1 MGSADKSKD
10 LYDLFEQDGVS
21 LSNWTN
27 KSRKHIADLAEA
39 AFDTPSDAHNALTK
53 GQGLFKQRSV
63 ETFELCKIIFREAK
77 KKKNKKK
84 KLRAI
89 VNDNLKILAP
99 LIDVPFSEI
108 DHSKRDK
115 QQKGLKAKGSLDRD
129 KVISRIVERHRRLV
143 KKNPKKFKD
152 YINNRMLS

>member
-1 MGSADKSKD
+1 MGSADKKKD

-39 AFDTPSDAHNALTK
+39 VFDTPSDAHNALTK

-77 KKKNKKK
+77 KKKNKK
-84 KLRAI
+84 R
-89 VNDNLKILAP
+89 
-99 LIDVPFSEI
+99 S
-108 DHSKRDK
+108 
-115 QQKGLKAKGSLDRD
+115 
-129 KVISRIVERHRRLV
+129 
-143 KKNPKKFKD
+143 
-152 YINNRMLS
+152 

>member
-1 MGSADKSKD
+1 MN
-10 LYDLFEQDGVS
+10 L
-21 LSNWTN
+21 
-27 KSRKHIADLAEA
+27 
-39 AFDTPSDAHNALTK
+39 
-53 GQGLFKQRSV
+53 
-63 ETFELCKIIFREAK
+63 AK
-77 KKKNKKK
+77 KSLGQNFLIDENIVFDLSAFVQPALSSFGDYKAT
-84 KLRAI
+84 LI
-89 VNDNLKILAP
+89 GQFDFHVNDNLKILAP
-99 LIDVPFSEI
+99 LINVPFSEI

>member
-39 AFDTPSDAHNALTK
+39 VFDKPSDAHNALTK

-89 VNDNLKILAP
+89 VNDNLKTLAP
-99 LIDVPFSEI
+99 LINVPFSEI
-108 DHSKRDK
+108 DHSKEISNKRD
-115 QQKGLKAKGSLDRD
+115 
-129 KVISRIVERHRRLV
+129 
-143 KKNPKKFKD
+143 
-152 YINNRMLS
+152 